1 MTTAHKWTYDY
12 SPATRRAGIIDATG
26 YSVVRPCLSGRM
38 AALIVAEHNR
48 TVDRLT
54 ELSPAADV
62 LREDGKVQTMFLSD
76 IARENAELVR
86 AGFAQPSTAPELAAF
101 PAMLAA
107 LKAVA
112 ACPQAAVFLAMLPMP
127 DGSASTYDAVTAAI
141 AQAENR

>member
-54 ELSPAADV
+54 EP
-62 LREDGKVQTMFLSD
+62 
-76 IARENAELVR
+76 
-86 AGFAQPSTAPELAAF
+86 AAF

-141 AQAENR
+141 AQAESEVLS